1 MGEPGVSSAARAGPA
16 RTGGRGSTLAPNYKD
31 DDEPHVD
38 EGDGA
43 MHGAPRSA
51 PSTPTGDTSQ
61 GRVRRGR
68 PRRSTGGGDRARAAS
83 TARTS
88 KGGAGDGARSP
99 RRSPRAVSASPPP
112 RVRAGDALETL
123 SVGSPAGLA
132 NPTASCVHTSGPTPD
147 EKQERERKDLS
158 DYHLTKLQ
166 PHPAAAAN
174 ELMTPPPPPQNVD
187 IQPAPTAPSSPGIT
201 READAE
207 ATRLMRV
214 AEMLQTGGKFIL
226 LFVRAIRD

>member
-83 TARTS
+83 TART
-88 KGGAGDGARSP
+88 KGGAGRDGSRSP
-99 RRSPRAVSASPPP
+99 RRSTRDVSASPPP
-112 RVRAGDALETL
+112 RVRDVYALETL

-147 EKQERERKDLS
+147 ETTRARTQRSQRLPPHQTATAS
-158 DYHLTKLQ
+158 HRRRRARTPHAVAATKRRR
-166 PHPAAAAN
+166 
-174 ELMTPPPPPQNVD
+174 
-187 IQPAPTAPSSPGIT
+187 PTRSNRTVIT
-201 READAE
+201 GHHA
-207 ATRLMRV
+207 
-214 AEMLQTGGKFIL
+214 GG
-226 LFVRAIRD
+226 

>member
-1 MGEPGVSSAARAGPA
+1 
-16 RTGGRGSTLAPNYKD
+16 
-31 DDEPHVD
+31 
-38 EGDGA
+38 

-83 TARTS
+83 TART
-88 KGGAGDGARSP
+88 KGGAGRDGSRSP
-99 RRSPRAVSASPPP
+99 RRSTRDVSASPPP
-112 RVRAGDALETL
+112 RVRDVYALETL

-166 PHPAAAAN
+166 PHPAAAAHR
-174 ELMTPPPPPQNVD
+174 TPH
-187 IQPAPTAPSSPGIT
+187 AAAATKRRRPTRSNRTVIT
-201 READAE
+201 GHHA
-207 ATRLMRV
+207 
-214 AEMLQTGGKFIL
+214 GG
-226 LFVRAIRD
+226 

>member
-16 RTGGRGSTLAPNYKD
+16 RTGGRGSTLAPKDGFYK

-38 EGDGA
+38 EDDGA

-83 TARTS
+83 TART
-88 KGGAGDGARSP
+88 KGGADGGSRSP
-99 RRSPRAVSASPPP
+99 RRSTRDVSASPPP
-112 RVRAGDALETL
+112 RVRDVYALETL

-147 EKQERERKDLS
+147 EKQERERKDLC

-166 PHPAAAAN
+166 PHPAAATH
-174 ELMTPPPPPQNVD
+174 ELTTPSPPQNVD
-187 IQPAPTAPSSPGIT
+187 VQPAPTAPTSPGIT

-226 LFVRAIRD
+226 LLVRAIRD

>member
-1 MGEPGVSSAARAGPA
+1 
-16 RTGGRGSTLAPNYKD
+16 
-31 DDEPHVD
+31 
-38 EGDGA
+38 

-83 TARTS
+83 TART
-88 KGGAGDGARSP
+88 KGGAGCDGSRSP
-99 RRSPRAVSASPPP
+99 RRSTRDVSASPPP
-112 RVRAGDALETL
+112 RVRDVYALETL

-147 EKQERERKDLS
+147 EQQERERKDLC

-166 PHPAAAAN
+166 PHPAAATH
-174 ELMTPPPPPQNVD
+174 ELRTPSPPQNVD

-226 LFVRAIRD
+226 LLVRAIRD

>member
-1 MGEPGVSSAARAGPA
+1 MRDV
-16 RTGGRGSTLAPNYKD
+16 Y
-31 DDEPHVD
+31 
-38 EGDGA
+38 
-43 MHGAPRSA
+43 
-51 PSTPTGDTSQ
+51 
-61 GRVRRGR
+61 
-68 PRRSTGGGDRARAAS
+68 
-83 TARTS
+83 
-88 KGGAGDGARSP
+88 
-99 RRSPRAVSASPPP
+99 
-112 RVRAGDALETL
+112 ALETL

-166 PHPAAAAN
+166 PHPAAAAT
-174 ELMTPPPPPQNVD
+174 ELRTPPPPQNVD

-226 LFVRAIRD
+226 LLVRAIRD